1 MRKFFRGAYRKI
13 SDSYWLRSGTYTF
26 MNKVSVVLFGFINF
40 YILIRILSK
49 ETFGAWVL
57 FISIAALMETIKR
70 GFIRNP
76 LIRYLTLSPD
86 HASSIQ
92 TASLLLNVLTN
103 ILELTVLYLCSI
115 FLSDFWDL
123 PALESLFKIYM
134 LTTVFIIPINHF
146 DIIQHARL
154 QFKGPFISNFVRH
167 FGLFLF
173 IMIAFVFKFPLELEH
188 LAYAQLIAVAVSAFV
203 SFRYARKYL
212 RLKRG
217 LDRKWLS
224 ELRSYG
230 FFTFGTNVS
239 SMINKNIDSWM
250 LARMISPAAVTL
262 FNPAIRISNLV
273 EVPSDTLTSI
283 LFPKLAQR
291 IAEEGPGSAKYLYEK
306 AVGTITAC
314 MLPIVVIFIALADP
328 VVQFVAGPGFEETV
342 PILQVTMLYGLMIP
356 FNRFFGITLDAMGR
370 AKTNFLQVVRNALIN
385 LVSNY
390 FYISHFGIIGA
401 AYGTFTTYLVVLILN
416 QFFLYRFLNVRFAN
430 VVRHIFETYLNVFT
444 TGVKIFRK
452 AF

>member
-1 MRKFFRGAYRKI
+1 MRKFVSGALKKI
-13 SDSYWLRSGTYTF
+13 NNSYWLRSGSYTF

-40 YILIRILSK
+40 YILIRLLSK
-49 ETFGAWVL
+49 EAFGAWVL
-57 FISIAALMETIKR
+57 FISIASLMETIKR

-86 HASSIQ
+86 QASGIQ

-103 ILELTVLYLCSI
+103 VLELSVLFLCSI
-115 FLSDFWDL
+115 FLSDFWNL
-123 PALESLFKIYM
+123 PELTPLFRIYM
-134 LTTVFIIPINHF
+134 LTTVFIVPINHF
-146 DIIQHARL
+146 DIIQHAKL
-154 QFKGPFISNFVRH
+154 QFKGPFVSNFVRH

-173 IMIAFVFKFPLELEH
+173 VMAAFVFHFPLHLEH
-188 LAYAQLIAVAVSAFV
+188 LAYAQLFAVVASVFV
-203 SFRYARKYL
+203 SFKFARKHL
-212 RLKRG
+212 RISG
-217 LDRKWLS
+217 AIDRKWFS
-224 ELRSYG
+224 ELRNYG

-250 LARMISPAAVTL
+250 LARMISPAAVTI

-314 MLPIVVIFIALADP
+314 MLPVVVVFILLADP
-328 VVQFVAGPGFEETV
+328 IVQFVAGPGFEETV
-342 PILQVTMLYGLMIP
+342 PILQITMLYGLMIP
-356 FNRFFGITLDAMGR
+356 FNRFFGITLDAIGR

-385 LVSNY
+385 VVSNY

-401 AYGTFTTYLVVLILN
+401 AYGTFTTYFLVLVLN
-416 QFFLYRFLNVRFAN
+416 QIFLHRFLNVRFSN
-430 VVRHIFETYLNVFT
+430 VLKHIMETYLNVFA
-444 TGVKIFRK
+444 TGVKILRS